1 MLLLFLRF
9 CFASSGLA
17 WLLPSPLSAC
27 TLLLFFPISNGQGD
41 TEKLAIFGR
50 KRGRRGAE
58 LKVMAAVETKV
69 PGYFTD
75 KMTIGET
82 ENDSDGF
89 GTKTLI
95 LKVRAVPR
103 KLKSVILL
111 VWWFPA
117 SSRWLGLSFTADH
130 NAFTTDPPF

>member
-1 MLLLFLRF
+1 MRGRCHRLF
-9 CFASSGLA
+9 
-17 WLLPSPLSAC
+17 SAYAPV
-27 TLLLFFPISNGQGD
+27 LFFARSKHQGD

-89 GTKTLI
+89 GTKTLV
-95 LKVRAVPR
+95 LKVRARCSTETQICQLACAVVPC
-103 KLKSVILL
+103 LL
-111 VWWFPA
+111 SLA
-117 SSRWLGLSFTADH
+117 SRVPS
-130 NAFTTDPPF
+130 